1 VQLSVKVKGGS
12 DHDYGSYDGLWAIFQ
27 LVDDADVHQG
37 TQVEIA
43 MKRGKSDTQ
52 VTDNGR
58 PVRVRF
64 DLQST
69 PSVFERGYFTGM
81 SCVAEVARP

>member
-1 VQLSVKVKGGS
+1 VKGGS

-27 LVDDADVHQG
+27 LVDDADLHQG

-69 PSVFERGYFTGM
+69 PSVFDRGYFAGM
-81 SCVAEVARP
+81 ACVAEVARP